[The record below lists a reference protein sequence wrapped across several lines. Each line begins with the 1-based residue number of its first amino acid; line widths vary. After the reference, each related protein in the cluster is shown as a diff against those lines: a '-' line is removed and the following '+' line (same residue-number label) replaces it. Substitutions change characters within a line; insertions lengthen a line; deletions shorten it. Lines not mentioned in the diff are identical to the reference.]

1 MNTPVRI
8 TTDKVMSVYSGKNGK
23 CCCGCAGKHYYASQF
38 QKQASEHR
46 GYEVTD
52 DEVSDRMVKRVVGI
66 INAAASVEVEPS
78 FISAVVGERLYIAY
92 RRDNSD
98 DLHTTMASAVNRSKM
113 SGSAEEREAHENARC
128 MV

>member
-38 QKQASEHR
+38 REFASEHR

-52 DEVSDRMVKRVVGI
+52 NEVSDRMVTKVVGI
-66 INAAASVEVEPS
+66 INSASSVEVPS
-78 FISAVVGERLYIAY
+78 TAAPTFFSTVVGERLYIAY
-92 RRDNSD
+92 
-98 DLHTTMASAVNRSKM
+98 LI
-113 SGSAEEREAHENARC
+113 
-128 MV
+128 